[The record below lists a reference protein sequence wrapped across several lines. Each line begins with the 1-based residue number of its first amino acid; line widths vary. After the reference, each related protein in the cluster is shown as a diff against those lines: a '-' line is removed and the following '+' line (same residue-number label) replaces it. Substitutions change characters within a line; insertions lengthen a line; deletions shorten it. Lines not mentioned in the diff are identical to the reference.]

1 MKKLLISLAM
11 VLVLVAV
18 MTMPVMAVEQSEE
31 ASVTVN
37 EFISFTITDNGATG
51 INFGPV
57 APGTPDSPEV
67 AQTGVLGAVTLAIGA
82 ETNVDGVI
90 ETKGDADFSDGATHT
105 IPIGNGKWHDSD
117 DKASG
122 TAMTTTY
129 ATVATFTAAGGA
141 MSVDVWHWLTIDSGQ
156 TAGTYTTDFFY
167 QAVAP

>member
-18 MTMPVMAVEQSEE
+18 MTMPVMAAYERE

-51 INFGPV
+51 INFDSV
-57 APGTPDSPEV
+57 DPGTTDNPEF
-67 AQTGVLGAVTLAIGA
+67 AQTASLGAVTLAIGA

-90 ETKGDADFSDGATHT
+90 ETKGGADFSDGATHT

-141 MSVDVWHWLTIDSGQ
+141 ISVDVWHWLTIDSGQ